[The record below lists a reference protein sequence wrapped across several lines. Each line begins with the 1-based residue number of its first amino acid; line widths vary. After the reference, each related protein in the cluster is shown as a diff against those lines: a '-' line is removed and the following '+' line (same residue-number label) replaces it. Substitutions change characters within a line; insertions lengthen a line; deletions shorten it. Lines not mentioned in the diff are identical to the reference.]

1 MNVLRILFCYQM
13 NIREIDFLLNKK
25 KEEVD
30 GVKEVNEKG
39 LLGIFK
45 NVSGYINNI
54 IIFKWMYK

>member
-13 NIREIDFLLNKK
+13 NIRENDFLFFLK
-25 KEEVD
+25 KEEID
-30 GVKEVNEKG
+30 GVKEMNEKG
-39 LLGIFK
+39 LLGILK

>member
-13 NIREIDFLLNKK
+13 NIRENDFLFKKK
-25 KEEVD
+25 KEEID
-30 GVKEVNEKG
+30 GVKEMNEKG